1 MKERLTN
8 LSEVQNMDLEEL
20 KMLKAEL
27 SILKAKNEES
37 EAKRSALEHM
47 LISKNAE
54 IASLI
59 SAKDQLSQ

>member
-1 MKERLTN
+1 
-8 LSEVQNMDLEEL
+8 MDLEEL